1 MNGLVSRFVRGAT
14 VEAETGKAR
23 KSCERRGPASPAGA
37 MSPKQRD
44 EDHVQPTQ
52 DAVDDR
58 PQNRMVVDFGD
69 TELRLRRSGKIV
81 A

>member
-14 VEAETGKAR
+14 VEAGTGKAR
-23 KSCERRGPASPAGA
+23 KSCERRGPALPAGA
-37 MSPKQRD
+37 MSPKMRD

-69 TELRLRRSGKIV
+69 TELRLLRSGKTV